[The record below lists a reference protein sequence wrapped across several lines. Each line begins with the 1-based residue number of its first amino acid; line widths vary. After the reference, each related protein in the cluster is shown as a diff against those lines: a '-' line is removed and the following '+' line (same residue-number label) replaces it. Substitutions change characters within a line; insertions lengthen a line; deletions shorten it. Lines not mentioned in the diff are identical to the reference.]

1 MLECSNALGTAMRQI
16 SFYEWSANPEG
27 GEALAYLGT
36 GPFDGVLSRQVVT
49 PRVSCFF
56 SHRNNDYLRSFA
68 SFGTTRFNFETN
80 EFEPTSFRDSYER
93 TGGPLWLMTLA
104 RDNLIEAWACLPE
117 KTDESQDSYWVE
129 IPYKEPPFLI
139 TATQALAELSGEKA
153 PDQSFVVYL
162 HFQGAS
168 DALATLIEC

>member
-1 MLECSNALGTAMRQI
+1 MRQI

-27 GEALAYLGT
+27 GEALGYLGT
-36 GPFDGVLSRQVVT
+36 GPFDGVLSREVVR

-56 SHRNNDYLRSFA
+56 SHKNDDYLRSFA
-68 SFGTTRFNFETN
+68 SFGTTRFNDEAG

-104 RDNLIEAWACLPE
+104 HENLIEAWACVPE
-117 KTDESQDSYWVE
+117 EHAEPQGSFWVA

-139 TATQALAELSGEKA
+139 TASQALAELSGEKMS
-153 PDQSFVVYL
+153 DYSFVVYIN
-162 HFQGAS
+162 FQGAC
-168 DALATLIEC
+168 DALASLIEC